1 VSIILQCYYYLNCAL
16 LLQIHCQP
24 ICMCICY
31 YVHISNAYNLALC
44 INSLCVS
51 ITLHNAI
58 YCIFYVYKLHY
69 TIMITN
75 SAYVRVQGHDASADV
90 TAVCMTYDGTW
101 LLSAGSDGLLN
112 VYRLRCYKLHHIHFL
127 LVVNTTHTILYHT
140 VMNHEAL

>member
-1 VSIILQCYYYLNCAL
+1 MYVQITYTIADTIHQLVALRSHYTNPVCCVLYVSEYT
-16 LLQIHCQP
+16 
-24 ICMCICY
+24 
-31 YVHISNAYNLALC
+31 
-44 INSLCVS
+44 
-51 ITLHNAI
+51 TLH
-58 YCIFYVYKLHY
+58 Y
-69 TIMITN
+69 MITN